1 MAKEKMDC
9 LMYTGDDI
17 MEMLGLPKTTAYK
30 FLNDIVEMQE
40 KGEAVPFKVLK
51 TGRSFRIPKESFDKW
66 RA

>member
-9 LMYTGDDI
+9 LMYTGDEV
-17 MEMLGLPKTTAYK
+17 MAMLGLPKTTAYK

-51 TGRSFRIPKESFDKW
+51 IGRSFRIPKESFDKW